1 MSAEE
6 VRTVTELLRASRG
19 SMDALSW
26 DERRAAMEAGAA
38 FFPLAAGVALREARA
53 GSVPVEWQ
61 SRADATDDAALM
73 YLHGGGYAIGSIASH
88 RALTTGIAASFN
100 GQVLSVAYRLAPEDP
115 CPAGLED
122 AVAAYRYLLDQGIE
136 GSRIVIAGDSAGGGL
151 AIAALQAIRDAGLPR
166 PAGAWVL
173 SPWVDMTASSETM
186 VLKAGDDMMIAAANV
201 RDTAAIYAPGGDA
214 DDPRAT
220 PLNASFED
228 LPPLFIQV
236 GTSETLLDD
245 SLTLARKAALAN
257 VDVRLETWAYQP
269 HVFQMFALMMS
280 EARDAI
286 AAGIAWAN
294 ERIAAP
300 RARRDR

>member
-6 VRTVTELLRASRG
+6 VKAVTDMLRAAKG

-26 DERRAAMEAGAA
+26 DERRAAMEAGTA
-38 FFPLAAGVALREARA
+38 FFPLAEGVTLTPDTAD
-53 GSVPVEWQ
+53 GVPVEWQ
-61 SRADATDDAALM
+61 ARAEAPQDAALI

-88 RALTTGIAASFN
+88 RAMTTSIAAAFN
-100 GQVLSVAYRLAPEDP
+100 GRVLSVGYRLAPEDP
-115 CPAGLED
+115 CPAGIED
-122 AVAAYRYLLDQGIE
+122 AVSAYRHALAQGIAGE
-136 GSRIVIAGDSAGGGL
+136 RIVIAGDSAGGGL
-151 AIAALQAIRDAGLPR
+151 TIAALQAIRDSGLPR

-173 SPWVDMTASSETM
+173 SPWVDLTGTSETM
-186 VLKAGDDMMIAAANV
+186 SLKADDDMMITAANV
-201 RDTAAIYAPGGDA
+201 KDTAAIYAPGGDA
-214 DDPRAT
+214 NDPRAT
-220 PLNASFED
+220 PLNGSFKN

-257 VDVRLETWAYQP
+257 VDVRLETWAYQQ
-269 HVFQMFALMMS
+269 HVFQMFAMMMS

-294 ERIAAP
+294 
-300 RARRDR
+300 ARVA

>member
-6 VRTVTELLRASRG
+6 VKAINEMLRASKG

-26 DERRAAMEAGAA
+26 PERRDAMEAGTA
-38 FFPLAAGVALREARA
+38 FFPLAEGVALTPAVA
-53 GSVPVEWQ
+53 HGVPVEWQ
-61 SRADATDDAALM
+61 SRADAEDDAALL

-88 RALTTGIAASFN
+88 RSITTALAAGFK
-100 GQVLSVAYRLAPEDP
+100 GRVLSVGYRLAPEDP
-115 CPAGLED
+115 CPAGIED
-122 AVAAYRYLLDQGIE
+122 AVNAYRHLLDEGID

-151 AIAALQAIRDAGLPR
+151 TIAALQAIRDAGLAM
-166 PAGAWVL
+166 PAGAWTL
-173 SPWVDMTASSETM
+173 SPWVDMTGTSETM
-186 VLKAGDDMMIAAANV
+186 VLKAGEDHMISAPNV
-201 RDTAAIYAPGGDA
+201 KDTAAIYAPGGDA

-220 PLNASFED
+220 PLNGSFAG
-228 LPPLFIQV
+228 LPPLLIQV

-257 VDVRLETWAYQP
+257 VEVRLETWPNQQ
-269 HVFQMFALMMS
+269 HVFQMFAPMMS

-294 ERIAAP
+294 SRLA
-300 RARRDR
+300 